1 MKKRI
6 YRMLTAVMLLALL
19 LPAMAAGED
28 IVTNEGI
35 LSEGLE
41 PEAVEQEAFMLGE
54 SNDDPQPASEP
65 VPEEGEPEARPAEAS
80 SAAEGDAQPASE
92 PVPEEG
98 EAAADLSIEA
108 AGTEVKSEEVDL
120 ENAAA
125 QAPVPR
131 ELAMTV
137 GTKNVSATMNN
148 IDTLKITSSGEAIS
162 NVTCSQKKIVKFSF
176 DGTTV
181 IVKPVENAYG
191 TATVN
196 LKLANKRTV
205 KVKINVVDP
214 YEVTKMAFAVKTYSL
229 KPGKSLNLVPMLIVE
244 PAYANR
250 NMTWKL
256 TGSAVRLKDGV
267 VTAVKKGNATVT
279 VTSSGKK
286 KKKATIKLVV
296 PDNKIKYSGA
306 KPGKS
311 AVARVRGGWTLWPY
325 SLEATSKGT
334 LKCQFYLLNGTAEKS
349 VRLENLRLTVIGGTA
364 DAVAAEYTFST
375 VKVAASK
382 NGVKSFILEFPASS
396 CTGLSSVFLPEEYQ
410 NGTLYFDVNVAD
422 ARMVTKVKKDELVYG
437 YISDWL
443 PNAPQQPDQPDQPD
457 QPKKQVQR
465 IELSQS
471 EAVIKTGE
479 TLTLTATV
487 LPEDASDRS
496 VTWTSS
502 NTDVARVEKGVVT
515 GCGAGSAVITA
526 TAADGSGVA
535 AACSVRVEDVAPASD
550 YVIEN
555 GVVLGYKGTD
565 KKLTIPDKDNSGNP
579 VTAIGD
585 SAFTGN
591 TAITSIDLPASLTQ
605 IGAYAFDGCT
615 ALESVKLS
623 NSVHTIGKAA
633 FRNCTNLTSMTP
645 F

>member
-28 IVTNEGI
+28 IVTNEAI
-35 LSEGLE
+35 PSEVLE
-41 PEAVEQEAFMLGE
+41 PVAVEQEAFMLGE
-54 SNDDPQPASEP
+54 SNDDSQPASEP

-98 EAAADLSIEA
+98 EATDDLSIEA

-162 NVTCSQKKIVKFSF
+162 KVTCSQKKIVKFFF

-181 IVKPVENAYG
+181 NVEPVENASG

-229 KPGKSLNLVPMLIVE
+229 KPGKSLNLAPMLIVE

-250 NMTWKL
+250 NMTWKIS
-256 TGSAVRLKDGV
+256 GSAVSLKDGV
-267 VTAVKKGNATVT
+267 VTAIKKGNATVT

-296 PDNKIKYSGA
+296 PDNKVKYSGA

-334 LKCQFYLLNGTAEKS
+334 LKCQFYLVNGTAEKS

-382 NGVKSFILEFPASS
+382 NSVKSFKLEFPASS
-396 CTGLSSVFLPEEYQ
+396 CTGLSNVFLPEEYQ

-422 ARMVTKVKKDELVYG
+422 ARMVTKVKKEERAYG

-443 PNAPQQPDQPDQPD
+443 PNAPQQPDQPD

-471 EAVIKTGE
+471 EAAIKTGE

-526 TAADGSGVA
+526 TAADGSGVE

-565 KKLTIPDKDNSGNP
+565 KKLTVPDKDSSGNP

-591 TAITSIDLPASLTQ
+591 TAITSVDLPASLTQ

-615 ALESVKLS
+615 ALESVKLP

-633 FRNCTNLTSMTP
+633 FRNCTNLTTMTP

>member
-65 VPEEGEPEARPAEAS
+65 VPEEGEAT
-80 SAAEGDAQPASE
+80 D
-92 PVPEEG
+92 
-98 EAAADLSIEA
+98 DLSIEA

-256 TGSAVRLKDGV
+256 SGSAVRLKDGV
-267 VTAVKKGNATVT
+267 VTAIKKGNATVT

-296 PDNKIKYSGA
+296 PDNKVKYSGA

-364 DAVAAEYTFST
+364 DAVAAEYTFRT
-375 VKVAASK
+375 VKVAAVK
-382 NGVKSFILEFPASS
+382 NGVKSFNLEFPVSS

-410 NGTLYFDVNVAD
+410 NGTLYFDLNVAD
-422 ARMVTKVKKDELVYG
+422 ARMVTKVKKEERAYG

-443 PNAPQQPDQPDQPD
+443 PNAPQQPDQPDQPT
-457 QPKKQVQR
+457 KQVQK
-465 IELSQS
+465 IELNQS
-471 EAVIKTGE
+471 EAVIKAGE
-479 TLTLTATV
+479 TLALTATV

-526 TAADGSGVA
+526 TAADGSGVE

-633 FRNCTNLTSMTP
+633 FRNCTNLTTMTP